1 MGEIGFT
8 AFQQVVF
15 DEFSKNKELRD
26 NFYFGGGTA
35 LSVFYLHHRYSD
47 DLDFFSEK
55 EFDKDLVIKF
65 INDLSSQI
73 KAEVKMTKKNMV
85 MWFELQKGKEIL
97 KVDFLN
103 FPYKRVDKGN
113 IYQSVNIDSPLDIGT
128 NKLLLLNLNQEAKD
142 YVDLYFLLKDKF
154 TIWDLINSTAIK
166 YKLELDLISLG
177 ADFMNAEKLEF
188 LPRMIKPLTLD
199 KLKKFYKEMA
209 LQIGKKIK

>member
-1 MGEIGFT
+1 
-8 AFQQVVF
+8 
-15 DEFSKNKELRD
+15 
-26 NFYFGGGTA
+26 
-35 LSVFYLHHRYSD
+35 
-47 DLDFFSEK
+47 
-55 EFDKDLVIKF
+55 
-65 INDLSSQI
+65 
-73 KAEVKMTKKNMV
+73 MV